1 MCGGQAG
8 YTELCE
14 NISEF
19 KIDLVRLR
27 EGYRE
32 EVVRSGTTPEGSSPI
47 GGGIVTRKRFALV
60 VGLVLGVLTA
70 VPAAEAQ
77 SSPKTVR
84 IGYLEFGSA
93 APGTP
98 LLEAF
103 RRGLNEYG
111 WIEGQNITIEVRYA
125 EGRQD
130 RLPGFAADLVGLKV
144 DIIFASTT
152 PAALA
157 AKQATTTVPIV
168 IGFVADPV
176 GSGLV
181 PRLARPGG
189 NITGWTHLAGVELNA
204 KRLEILKEAVPEAGR
219 IAALWNPANPIH
231 GPSLKVIEAAARQ
244 LKVQLHAMAVR
255 DPEDLQG
262 AFSAMTRERV
272 QALTVP
278 PDGMF
283 LAHQARIID
292 LAATHRIPTMYG
304 VRELAGAGGLMA
316 YGVNLPEMY
325 RHGAFFVDRILKG
338 AKPGDLPVERP
349 TKFELIINLKT
360 AKALALPIP
369 QSLLLRADQLI
380 D

>member
-1 MCGGQAG
+1 M
-8 YTELCE
+8 
-14 NISEF
+14 
-19 KIDLVRLR
+19 RLIGLSVILALGALL
-27 EGYRE
+27 EP
-32 EVVRSGTTPEGSSPI
+32 VV
-47 GGGIVTRKRFALV
+47 
-60 VGLVLGVLTA
+60 VLGVFTA
-70 VPAAEAQ
+70 MPAAEAQ
-77 SSPKTVR
+77 SSSKTAR

-103 RRGLNEYG
+103 RRGLGEYG
-111 WIEGQNITIEVRYA
+111 WIEGQNMTIEVRYA

-130 RLPGFAADLVGLKV
+130 RLPRFAADLVRLKV

-157 AKQATTTVPIV
+157 AKQATTTIPIV

-181 PRLARPGG
+181 PRLARPDG

-204 KRLEILKEAVPEAGR
+204 KRLEILKEAVPEAAR

-231 GPSLKVIEAAARQ
+231 APSLKVIEAAARS
-244 LKVQLHAMAVR
+244 LKVQLRAMGVQ
-255 DPEDLQG
+255 DPRELEG
-262 AFSAMTRERV
+262 AFSAMAEERV

-292 LAATHRIPTMYG
+292 LAAKHRIPTMYG
-304 VRELAGAGGLMA
+304 VRELAKAGGLMT
-316 YGVNLPEMY
+316 YGVNLPDMY
-325 RHGAFFVDRILKG
+325 RRGAVFVDKILKG
-338 AKPGDLPVERP
+338 AKPGDLPVEQP
-349 TKFELIINLKT
+349 TTFELVINLKT
-360 AKALALPIP
+360 AKTLGLTIP
-369 QSLLLRADQLI
+369 QSILLQANQVI
-380 D
+380 E